1 MRCIKYLSKRK
12 IFFYCKNIFPHN
24 HKNILVVPQPVLHI
38 RVGGDEP
45 EPVHPVEAE
54 GEHVLGRGE
63 AEALLLYLE
72 EQTVRGA
79 SEVDARDVLE
89 VLALKQFHQ
98 VQ

>member
-1 MRCIKYLSKRK
+1 MHK
-12 IFFYCKNIFPHN
+12 ISVEDKNIFYCKNIFPHN
-24 HKNILVVPQPVLHI
+24 HKNILVVPRPVLHI